1 MTGRVLVIVILVA
14 TILFGAGLWYSQ
26 VYAWYSDASDATRP
40 GLVNL
45 ATGSRDEIPVR
56 DLQAI
61 DKATSPLGF
70 RACFRV
76 GQNLST
82 LSETYQPYPDPT
94 PLIAPGWFDCF
105 DAGAID
111 AGLETGAALAF
122 LDTRNI
128 RDGVDRVIAVFDDG
142 RAYAW
147 QQLNEKYA
155 DE

>member
-1 MTGRVLVIVILVA
+1 MTGRILVIVILVA
-14 TILFGAGLWYSQ
+14 TVIFGVGLWYSQ
-26 VYAWYSDASDATRP
+26 VYAWYDDVSATTRP

-45 ATGSRDEIPVR
+45 ATGTREELTVR

-61 DKATSPLGF
+61 EKATSPLGF
-70 RACFRV
+70 RACFRLD
-76 GQNLST
+76 QNLST
-82 LSETYQPYPDPT
+82 LTETFQMYQSPT
-94 PLIAPGWFDCF
+94 PLIAPAWFDCF

-147 QQLNEKYA
+147 NQLNEKYA